1 MHIII
6 IENSIVYIF
15 AYSIHGKGVPIN
27 YKQMTIV
34 TYYVVAGDYTITSYQ
49 STPASTHVNS
59 STCMSSHPLLTLVG
73 DMRGD
78 KCLTVCHS
86 GGL

>member
-34 TYYVVAGDYTITSYQ
+34 TYYVVAGGAYTITSYQ
-49 STPASTHVNS
+49 FIPASTYVNS
-59 STCMSSHPLLTLVG
+59 STCMSYTHFSLWWVT
-73 DMRGD
+73 
-78 KCLTVCHS
+78 
-86 GGL
+86 